1 MSGSG
6 KRADHKKTLITKLYG
21 PKGCEH
27 CLRSGYYGRTAIHE
41 ILIMDDR
48 LRQLIT
54 DSVDLSALRQAAI
67 EGGMKTLL
75 TNGLEKAA
83 QGITSVE
90 EVLRVT
96 TGGVNI

>member
-1 MSGSG
+1 
-6 KRADHKKTLITKLYG
+6 
-21 PKGCEH
+21 
-27 CLRSGYYGRTAIHE
+27 
-41 ILIMDDR
+41 MDDR

-54 DSVDLSALRQAAI
+54 DSVDQSALRKPAI

-75 TNGLEKAA
+75 SNGLEKAA
-83 QGITSVE
+83 QGISSIE